1 MITNLNL
8 ILQNIFYLFLT
19 SPGTS
24 LILSYYA
31 YNLLKTIYMI
41 VRLKGRI
48 KINNMIY
55 PSNILAASTII
66 NIDELAENNTTDF
79 TNVGVMTDEVMDALA
94 EDFFLSSDSSSDTS
108 EVSFI
113 FSSEGSVSSF
123 TNSLSDT
130 ESTSNTDSSSSTDSS
145 LDANHVQDVNWVIP
159 EFDPV
164 FFNVPDHVLQD
175 WKFNEINEI
184 YREEI
189 IEFGITQT
197 ELLDI
202 IQLIPSIELYAED
215 INEFIFAIMAYYH
228 L

>member
-145 LDANHVQDVNWVIP
+145 LDANHVQDVN
-159 EFDPV
+159 
-164 FFNVPDHVLQD
+164 
-175 WKFNEINEI
+175 
-184 YREEI
+184 
-189 IEFGITQT
+189 
-197 ELLDI
+197 
-202 IQLIPSIELYAED
+202 
-215 INEFIFAIMAYYH
+215 
-228 L
+228 